1 MKRKVG
7 WGCVFAFTSVSS
19 LHPAEHQHGAGAA
32 DPQPRLGGEIA
43 EMTCT
48 LRICCCSVLTPYS
61 PDPPLLRCSPGVCAR
76 SAARRSMSSS
86 EEDPTRPEGSD
97 GNTREK
103 LTRQSPPVQCQG
115 VPRPPTG
122 RGEMALRSQET
133 SPAGGRRHQGLE
145 DPDEQEGGW
154 PGQDTRRAQLWAW
167 RELCDPQ
174 WDTKA
179 AA

>member
-1 MKRKVG
+1 MHT
-7 WGCVFAFTSVSS
+7 A
-19 LHPAEHQHGAGAA
+19 
-32 DPQPRLGGEIA
+32 
-43 EMTCT
+43 
-48 LRICCCSVLTPYS
+48 RICCCSVLTPYS
-61 PDPPLLRCSPGVCAR
+61 LDPPLLRFSPGVCAR

-86 EEDPTRPEGSD
+86 EEDPPRPEGSD

-103 LTRQSPPVQCQG
+103 LTRQSPPVQCRG

-154 PGQDTRRAQLWAW
+154 PGRRSCGPGGNSATRSGTPRQQHNPHSSEDRERVTRRDPGCPPADWDSDAAGTSEGGQ
-167 RELCDPQ
+167 RERGGL
-174 WDTKA
+174 A
-179 AA
+179 SVLA